1 MAKKVVASLRDT
13 SGVKYAKLIQSVKS
27 KKTGSYVFKEE
38 IIMEDHVKDI
48 LAGKSQQDIIR
59 ELRAKEKEAEAAKQA
74 EDSGAFLIDIN
85 MGCPVKKI
93 AKKGGGSALIKDRKL
108 AIELVKNVVKAVRVP
123 VTVKTRLGWESK
135 EENIEDFLF
144 KLQDAGATMITL
156 HGRTR
161 KQGFSGKSDWEM
173 IGRLKK

>member
-27 KKTGSYVFKEE
+27 KKSGSYVFKEE

-74 EDSGAFLIDIN
+74 QANETAAEA
-85 MGCPVKKI
+85 P
-93 AKKGGGSALIKDRKL
+93 
-108 AIELVKNVVKAVRVP
+108 
-123 VTVKTRLGWESK
+123 K
-135 EENIEDFLF
+135 EEAPKEDAAPAAEAP
-144 KLQDAGATMITL
+144 KEEATP
-156 HGRTR
+156 
-161 KQGFSGKSDWEM
+161 KDDKDSKSS
-173 IGRLKK
+173 

>member
-27 KKTGSYVFKEE
+27 EKTGSYVFKEE

-74 EDSGAFLIDIN
+74 QAAEQ
-85 MGCPVKKI
+85 PT
-93 AKKGGGSALIKDRKL
+93 
-108 AIELVKNVVKAVRVP
+108 P
-123 VTVKTRLGWESK
+123 PK
-135 EENIEDFLF
+135 EEAAPAAEAPKEEAAPAAEAPKEAEAPL
-144 KLQDAGATMITL
+144 AEG
-156 HGRTR
+156 
-161 KQGFSGKSDWEM
+161 S
-173 IGRLKK
+173 

>member
-27 KKTGSYVFKEE
+27 EKTGSYVFKEE

-74 EDSGAFLIDIN
+74 QAAEHPI
-85 MGCPVKKI
+85 P
-93 AKKGGGSALIKDRKL
+93 
-108 AIELVKNVVKAVRVP
+108 P
-123 VTVKTRLGWESK
+123 K
-135 EENIEDFLF
+135 EEAAPAAEAPKEED
-144 KLQDAGATMITL
+144 
-156 HGRTR
+156 
-161 KQGFSGKSDWEM
+161 
-173 IGRLKK
+173 KK

>member
-59 ELRAKEKEAEAAKQA
+59 ELRTKEKEAEAAKQA
-74 EDSGAFLIDIN
+74 QANE
-85 MGCPVKKI
+85 I
-93 AKKGGGSALIKDRKL
+93 ADVA
-108 AIELVKNVVKAVRVP
+108 P
-123 VTVKTRLGWESK
+123 K
-135 EENIEDFLF
+135 EEAPKEEVAPAAEAPKEEAPKKEVAPAAEAPNEEAPKEEAAPAAEAL
-144 KLQDAGATMITL
+144 KEEATPK
-156 HGRTR
+156 GD
-161 KQGFSGKSDWEM
+161 KDSKSS
-173 IGRLKK
+173 

>member
-27 KKTGSYVFKEE
+27 KKSGSYVFKEE

-74 EDSGAFLIDIN
+74 QANETAAAEA
-85 MGCPVKKI
+85 P
-93 AKKGGGSALIKDRKL
+93 
-108 AIELVKNVVKAVRVP
+108 
-123 VTVKTRLGWESK
+123 K
-135 EENIEDFLF
+135 EEAPKEEAAPAAEAP
-144 KLQDAGATMITL
+144 KEEATPK
-156 HGRTR
+156 GD
-161 KQGFSGKSDWEM
+161 KDSKSS
-173 IGRLKK
+173 

>member
-27 KKTGSYVFKEE
+27 KKSGSYVFKEE

-74 EDSGAFLIDIN
+74 QANE
-85 MGCPVKKI
+85 I
-93 AKKGGGSALIKDRKL
+93 AAE
-108 AIELVKNVVKAVRVP
+108 AP
-123 VTVKTRLGWESK
+123 K
-135 EENIEDFLF
+135 EEAAPAAEAP
-144 KLQDAGATMITL
+144 KEEATSK
-156 HGRTR
+156 GD
-161 KQGFSGKSDWEM
+161 KDSKSS
-173 IGRLKK
+173 

>member
-27 KKTGSYVFKEE
+27 KKSGSYVFKEE

-74 EDSGAFLIDIN
+74 QANE
-85 MGCPVKKI
+85 
-93 AKKGGGSALIKDRKL
+93 
-108 AIELVKNVVKAVRVP
+108 KAAEAP
-123 VTVKTRLGWESK
+123 K
-135 EENIEDFLF
+135 EEAAPAAEAPKEEAPKEAVSYTHL
-144 KLQDAGATMITL
+144 TL
-156 HGRTR
+156 PTIY
-161 KQGFSGKSDWEM
+161 SV
-173 IGRLKK
+173 